1 MYPIMVPTPRSLR
14 TFNFYLLQEA
24 GSLTLID
31 AGVNSEECWRAFLTT
46 MAVNQFAI
54 QDLDRIILTH
64 SHQDHIGIINR
75 ITFNH
80 DIPIYAHHESLHRL
94 KRNSDYLKLRI
105 QFFRELYQ
113 SMGCGDLGL
122 QHVKKLKEAAS
133 INEHKIVGEIVPLN
147 DGDIVAGVQ
156 VIETVGHSPDHIA
169 LGHLHRKWLFVGDLI
184 ISHMSSSALIEPDQT
199 GQRFPSFIQHVA
211 SLQKCLQLNMV
222 MAFSGHG
229 EPIHPYKELI
239 SKRLQHIYRRVNR
252 IWQLVAAG
260 ISMPSELGFAL
271 YKDLYISDFS
281 FVMSEIIGCLDY
293 LEMQNK
299 VGKKR
304 IGQVWHYYVL

>member
-94 KRNSDYLKLRI
+94 KRNSDYLKVRI
-105 QFFRELYQ
+105 QFFGSY
-113 SMGCGDLGL
+113 
-122 QHVKKLKEAAS
+122 
-133 INEHKIVGEIVPLN
+133 INPWV
-147 DGDIVAGVQ
+147 VA
-156 VIETVGHSPDHIA
+156 T
-169 LGHLHRKWLFVGDLI
+169 
-184 ISHMSSSALIEPDQT
+184 
-199 GQRFPSFIQHVA
+199 
-211 SLQKCLQLNMV
+211 
-222 MAFSGHG
+222 
-229 EPIHPYKELI
+229 
-239 SKRLQHIYRRVNR
+239 
-252 IWQLVAAG
+252 
-260 ISMPSELGFAL
+260 
-271 YKDLYISDFS
+271 
-281 FVMSEIIGCLDY
+281 
-293 LEMQNK
+293 
-299 VGKKR
+299 
-304 IGQVWHYYVL
+304 